1 MVGTHTVEA
10 PPRITCMLAVPLR
23 QACMMCRVSRAGR
36 PTRGLLDLC
45 PPLLARLLYLTGLR
59 WRRLRLHFRK
69 VPCLLLS
76 LVYLVL
82 VPLTSVVLSDV
93 VM

>member
-1 MVGTHTVEA
+1 M
-10 PPRITCMLAVPLR
+10 R
-23 QACMMCRVSRAGR
+23 
-36 PTRGLLDLC
+36 

-82 VPLTSVVLSDV
+82 VPLNSVVLSDV